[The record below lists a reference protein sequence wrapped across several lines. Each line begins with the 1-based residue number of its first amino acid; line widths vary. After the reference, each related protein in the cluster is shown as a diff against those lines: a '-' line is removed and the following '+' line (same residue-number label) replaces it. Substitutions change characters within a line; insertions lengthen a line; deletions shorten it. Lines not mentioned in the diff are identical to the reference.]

1 MTGRG
6 LCLALAGFVIYLLRM
21 KEIISYPGCFVCG
34 QKNEIGL
41 KASFFWDGR
50 KAICNITADELYA
63 GYKDVFHGGIIATLL
78 DEVMIKALLAE
89 NIFCVTAEMTV
100 RFRKPVH
107 SGESLRF
114 EGWATAKSAPLFL
127 TSGHAVNQKGET
139 VAEATGKYLT
149 AKNELSQKLLE
160 SLQ

>member
-1 MTGRG
+1 
-6 LCLALAGFVIYLLRM
+6 M
-21 KEIISYPGCFVCG
+21 KEIVSYPGCFVCG

-63 GYKDVFHGGIIATLL
+63 GYKEIFHGGIVAALL

-100 RFRKPVH
+100 RFRSPVY
-107 SGESLRF
+107 SKDQIRF

-127 TSGHAVNQKGET
+127 TSGRAVNQKGEI

-149 AKNELSQKLLE
+149 PKSELGQKLLE